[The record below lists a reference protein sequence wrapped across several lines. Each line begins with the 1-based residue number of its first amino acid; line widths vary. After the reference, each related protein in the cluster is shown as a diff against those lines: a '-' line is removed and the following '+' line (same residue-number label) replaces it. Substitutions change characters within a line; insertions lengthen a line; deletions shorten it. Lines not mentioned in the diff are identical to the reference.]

1 MAGATSV
8 VCTYLDGDP
17 ACHLCL
23 RLCIPQRWANRT
35 AHALLVAFTK
45 HYNRK
50 HSATSTAAA
59 ANGAR
64 FICLPEC
71 ANFLA
76 ADKAELR
83 RLAEDETSSQSLAC
97 LTELANAHQVFISA
111 GSLMMQ
117 ADGEDR
123 QANRSYLI
131 GPDGAILARYD
142 KIHMFDADVGDG
154 KRYRES
160 DNFRP
165 GAEIA
170 HCQTD
175 IGHIGLTICYD
186 IRFPGLY
193 RQLGQAGVELITIP
207 AAFTQTTGQA
217 HWHVLQRARAI
228 ETGSFVLSSAQC
240 GTHADGRRTYGHS
253 LIVGPWGEVLADAGD
268 TEDGFVQAELN
279 LNEVSAARAALR
291 HLQHQPEYK

>member
-1 MAGATSV
+1 MTRSVQVAVLQYCAGA
-8 VCTYLDGDP
+8 D
-17 ACHLCL
+17 
-23 RLCIPQRWANRT
+23 Q
-35 AHALLVAFTK
+35 
-45 HYNRK
+45 
-50 HSATSTAAA
+50 SATLPIVKRLVTAAA

-76 ADKAELR
+76 ADKAALCK
-83 RLAEDETSSQSLAC
+83 LAEEEASSQSLAC
-97 LTELANAHQVFISA
+97 LTELARTHQIFISA
-111 GSLMMQ
+111 GSLMMR
-117 ADGEDR
+117 ADGDDR

-131 GPDGAILARYD
+131 GPDGAILARYN

-165 GAEIA
+165 GAEMV

-175 IGHIGLTICYD
+175 IGHIGLSICYD
-186 IRFPGLY
+186 IRFPHLY
-193 RQLGQAGVELITIP
+193 RQLGQAGAEMITIP

-228 ETGSFVLSSAQC
+228 EAGSFVLSSAQC

-253 LIVGPWGEVLADAGD
+253 LIVGPWGEILADAGD
-268 TEDGFVQAELN
+268 TEDGFVQAEIHLRD
-279 LNEVSAARAALR
+279 VSAARAALR
-291 HLQHQPEYK
+291 HLQHQPEFK